1 MPGTERS
8 DLSIAYRH
16 VDTLRPYERNAR
28 THSKSQIR
36 QIAESI
42 KEFGFTNPILINSNG
57 TIVAGHG
64 RVQAAKQMGM
74 SQVPTICLS
83 ELTPDQI
90 RAYVIADNRLAE
102 KAGWDESILKIEL
115 QHLLTLESEFDV
127 TITGFEMP
135 EIDLMLQAEECEKDP
150 DDCIEDHFRGSP
162 VTRPG
167 DLWILRK
174 HRVLCGSA
182 VEESSYKALMETR
195 RAAVVFVDPPYNVPI
210 DGHVTGNGSIQ
221 HREFA
226 MASGEMSKREF
237 IAFLES
243 SLGMLARYSQ
253 TGSVHYVCMDWRHMG
268 EILTAGERAYS
279 EFLNLC
285 IWSKDRGGMGSFYRS
300 QHELVFVF
308 KNGKGAHRNNV
319 QLGKYGRNR
328 TNVWQ
333 YPSVNTFSKQSDE
346 GNLLALHPTVK
357 PIALVAD
364 ALLDSSARG
373 HIVLDAFL
381 GSGTTLMAAERIGR
395 VCHAIELDPLY
406 VDTAIRRWQRH
417 TGDTAVHFATGETFD
432 ELEVKRG

>member
-8 DLSIAYRH
+8 DLSIAYRN
-16 VDTLRPYERNAR
+16 VDALRPYERNAR
-28 THSKSQIR
+28 THSKRQIR
-36 QIAESI
+36 QIVDSI
-42 KEFGFTNPILINSNG
+42 KEFGFTNPVLINPDA

-64 RVQAAKQMGM
+64 RVLAAKQMGM
-74 SQVPTICLS
+74 SEVPTICLS
-83 ELTPDQI
+83 DLTPNQL

-115 QHLLTLESEFDV
+115 QHLLTLEGLLDV
-127 TITGFEMP
+127 TVTGFDMP
-135 EIDLMLQAEECEKDP
+135 EIDFMLQGDESKTDL

-162 VTRPG
+162 VSRLG

-174 HRVLCGSA
+174 HRVLCGSTI
-182 VEESSYKALMETR
+182 EESSYKMLMGNH
-195 RAAVVFVDPPYNVPI
+195 RANAVFVDPPYNVRI
-210 DGHVTGNGSIQ
+210 DGHVTGNGAIQ

-226 MASGEMSKREF
+226 MAAGEMSKHEF
-237 IAFLES
+237 TSFLES
-243 SLGMLARYSQ
+243 SLGLLARYSQ
-253 TGSVHYVCMDWRHMG
+253 SGSVHYVCMDWRHMG
-268 EILTAGERAYS
+268 ELLAAGDRAYS
-279 EFLNLC
+279 ELLNLC

-333 YPSVNTFSKQSDE
+333 YPSVNTFSKQGDE

-373 HIVLDAFL
+373 QIVLDAFL
-381 GSGTTLMAAERIGR
+381 GSGTTLMAAERVGR

-406 VDTAIRRWQRH
+406 VDTAIRRWQRY
-417 TGDTAVHFATGETFD
+417 TGDTAVHCETGETFD
-432 ELEVKRG
+432 ELEVKRA

>member
-8 DLSIAYRH
+8 DLSIAYRS
-16 VDTLRPYERNAR
+16 VDALRPYERNAR
-28 THSKSQIR
+28 THSKRQIR
-36 QIAESI
+36 QIVDSI
-42 KEFGFTNPILINSNG
+42 KEFGFTNPVLINPDN

-64 RVQAAKQMGM
+64 RVQAAKQIGM
-74 SQVPTICLS
+74 SEVPTICLS
-83 ELTPDQI
+83 DLTPNQI

-102 KAGWDESILKIEL
+102 RAGWDESILKIEL
-115 QHLLTLESEFDV
+115 QHLLTIEGLLDV
-127 TITGFEMP
+127 TVTGFDMP
-135 EIDLMLQAEECEKDP
+135 EIDFMLQGDDGKSDP

-162 VTRPG
+162 VSRLG

-182 VEESSYKALMETR
+182 IEESSYKMLMGNR
-195 RAAVVFVDPPYNVPI
+195 CANAVFIDPPYNVPI

-226 MASGEMSKREF
+226 MAAGEMSKHEF
-237 IAFLES
+237 ISFLES
-243 SLGMLARYSQ
+243 SLGLLARYSQ
-253 TGSVHYVCMDWRHMG
+253 TGSVHYICMDWRHMG
-268 EILTAGERAYS
+268 ELLAAGDRAYS
-279 EFLNLC
+279 DLLNLC

-381 GSGTTLMAAERIGR
+381 GSGTTLMAAERTGR

-406 VDTAIRRWQRH
+406 VDTAIRRWQRY
-417 TGDTAVHFATGETFD
+417 TGDTAVHCESGETFNV
-432 ELEVKRG
+432 LEVKRA

>member
-1 MPGTERS
+1 
-8 DLSIAYRH
+8 
-16 VDTLRPYERNAR
+16 
-28 THSKSQIR
+28 
-36 QIAESI
+36 
-42 KEFGFTNPILINSNG
+42 
-57 TIVAGHG
+57 
-64 RVQAAKQMGM
+64 MGM

-135 EIDLMLQAEECEKDP
+135 EIDLMLQGEECEDP
-150 DDCIEDHFRGSP
+150 ADRIEDQFRGSP
-162 VTRPG
+162 VSQLG

-174 HRVLCGSA
+174 HRILCGSA
-182 VEESSYKALMETR
+182 IEESSYKSLMDTR

-210 DGHVTGNGSIQ
+210 DGHVTGNGAIQ

-226 MASGEMSKREF
+226 MAAGEMSKHEF
-237 IAFLES
+237 ISFLES
-243 SLGMLARYSQ
+243 SLGLLARYSQ

-268 EILTAGERAYS
+268 ELLAAGEGAYG

-308 KNGKGAHRNNV
+308 KNGKGSYRNNV

-346 GNLLALHPTVK
+346 GNLLAVHPTVK

-406 VDTAIRRWQRH
+406 VDTAIRRWQRY
-417 TGDTAVHFATGETFD
+417 TGERAVHCETGETFN

>member
-8 DLSIAYRH
+8 NLSIAYRH
-16 VDTLRPYERNAR
+16 VDALRPFERNAR
-28 THSKSQIR
+28 THSKR
-36 QIAESI
+36 QIHQIADSI
-42 KEFGFTNPILINSNG
+42 KAFGFTNPVLINPDA

-64 RVQAAKQMGM
+64 RVLAAKQIGM

-102 KAGWDESILKIEL
+102 VAGWDESILKIEL
-115 QHLLTLESEFDV
+115 QHLLTLEGLLDV
-127 TITGFEMP
+127 TVTGFDIP
-135 EIDLMLQAEECEKDP
+135 EIDFMIQGDESKSDP
-150 DDCIEDHFRGSP
+150 DDYIEDHFRGSP
-162 VTRPG
+162 VSRRG

-174 HRVLCGSA
+174 HRLLCGSA
-182 VEESSYKALMETR
+182 IEESSYKVLMGSH
-195 RAAVVFVDPPYNVPI
+195 RANAVFIDPPYNVPI
-210 DGHVTGNGSIQ
+210 DGHVTGKGAIR

-226 MASGEMSKREF
+226 MAAGEMSKHEF
-237 IAFLES
+237 TSFLES
-243 SLGMLARYSQ
+243 SLGLLARYSQ

-268 EILTAGERAYS
+268 ELMAAGDRAYS
-279 EFLNLC
+279 ELLNLC

-308 KNGKGAHRNNV
+308 KNGKGTHRNNV

-333 YPSVNTFSKQSDE
+333 YPSVNTFSKQGDE

-373 HIVLDAFL
+373 QIVLDAFL
-381 GSGTTLMAAERIGR
+381 GSGTTLMAAERVGR
-395 VCHAIELDPLY
+395 VCHGMELDPLY
-406 VDTAIRRWQRH
+406 VDTAIRRWQRY
-417 TGDTAVHFATGETFD
+417 TGDTAVHCETGETFN
-432 ELEVKRG
+432 ELEVKRA